1 MIDGSLREV
10 CFLLSMH
17 KLVMEAWSLFCYY
30 QHNHMALLIQKK
42 KKKNNHMALP
52 SNGDHVVCVSAYSI
66 LPEEFFLFLF

>member
-30 QHNHMALLIQKK
+30 QHNHMAL
-42 KKKNNHMALP
+42 P